1 MSRALDADLARAVAR
16 DLATAAGVELVTPE
30 SLPIVRD
37 LAYLSVAAVTPLTR
51 DEARQRV
58 SLYVP
63 GWVPEAA
70 TVLAAAVP
78 VRVPLDTSRPL
89 VIVGDLAWAD
99 PAALCGTIA
108 HELSHHRRYLATRG
122 ACGLACALTWGAA
135 YAAVPAVRVW
145 EESSCYTCTMT
156 ARVILA
162 GASVDDAQAS
172 ALRSL
177 ESIYAATPEALT
189 IGRRV
194 IASCAES
201 LRAGQ
206 LHGSDTTVH
215 DVLRA
220 LSARNVDLGEWE
232 KVLW

>member
-30 SLPIVRD
+30 ALQIVRD

-51 DEARQRV
+51 DEARSRV

-70 TVLAAAVP
+70 SLLASTL
-78 VRVPLDTSRPL
+78 RVPLDTSRPL

-135 YAAVPAVRVW
+135 YAVVPAVRVW

-156 ARVILA
+156 SRVVLA
-162 GASVDDAQAS
+162 GVSPDDAFAES
-172 ALRSL
+172 VRSL
-177 ESIYAATPEALT
+177 ESIYAASPEALT
-189 IGRRV
+189 LGRRV
-194 IASCAES
+194 LSSCAES
-201 LRAGQ
+201 LRHGQ
-206 LHGSDTTVH
+206 LHGSDTAIHT
-215 DVLRA
+215 VLRE
-220 LSARNVDLGEWE
+220 LDARGVDLGPWA
-232 KVLW
+232 KVVWS